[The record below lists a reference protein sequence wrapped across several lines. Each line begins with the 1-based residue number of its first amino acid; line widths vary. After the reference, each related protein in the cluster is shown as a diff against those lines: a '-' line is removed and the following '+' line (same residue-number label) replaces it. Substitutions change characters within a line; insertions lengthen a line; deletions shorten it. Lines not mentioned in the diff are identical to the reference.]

1 MVYSPAMNKKCFT
14 KVGTAGF
21 VLGAA
26 LLATTTGCVG
36 YVDRPHD
43 HYTYSEPSY
52 SGQDDYVYYPR
63 YGMYYGSR
71 SHQYYCQDGREWVM
85 RPTPR
90 GVSLDVLFASPSVR
104 VDFHDGPARHHA
116 QVVRTYPRH
125 WTPHGG
131 NYRR

>member
-1 MVYSPAMNKKCFT
+1 MVYSPAMNKKYFT

-36 YVDRPHD
+36 YVDRPYD
-43 HYTYSEPSY
+43 HHTYSEPSY
-52 SGQDDYVYYPR
+52 SGQDDFVYYPR

-71 SHQYYCQDGREWVM
+71 SHQYYYQDGRSWVA
-85 RPTPR
+85 RPAPR
-90 GVSLDVLFASPSVR
+90 GVSVNVLFASPSVAL
-104 VDFHDGPARHHA
+104 DFHDGPARHHA

-125 WTPHGG
+125 WTPRDEHH
-131 NYRR
+131 RR